1 MDTWSWCPSGVSDEC
16 SCLSIPSSR
25 SPQHRI
31 HTIHRLPEMLGCE
44 MRIAHGH
51 TQVFMAQKLLNRLQ
65 IEAFHREM

>member
-1 MDTWSWCPSGVSDEC
+1 VF
-16 SCLSIPSSR
+16 LSLNPVK
-25 SPQHRI
+25 PFPHHRI

-65 IEAFHREM
+65 IEAFHCEM